1 MNTLISMVEMEVRL
15 NYVTSSWVAWY
26 YGVSLSS
33 VYQAADSGRLKAVVV
48 PAAQRRVFLF
58 DRRTLPNE
66 WPGRMTEAEKTRRKV
81 KRARERRQRQHLR
94 EAA

>member
-1 MNTLISMVEMEVRL
+1 VCYNGHMNTLINIVEMEVRL

-26 YGVSLSS
+26 YKVPLAS
-33 VYQAADSGRLKAVVV
+33 VYQAAASGRLKAVEV
-48 PAAQRRVFLF
+48 PAAQRNTILF

-66 WPGRMTEAEKTRRKV
+66 WPGRQNRKARAKSRSRRMK
-81 KRARERRQRQHLR
+81 